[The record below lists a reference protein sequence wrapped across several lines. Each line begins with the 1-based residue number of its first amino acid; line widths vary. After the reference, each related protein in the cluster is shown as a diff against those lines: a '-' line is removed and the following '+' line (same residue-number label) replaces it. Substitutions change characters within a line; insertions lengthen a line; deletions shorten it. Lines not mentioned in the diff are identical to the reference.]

1 MAPKFSIVTTC
12 KGRLGNL
19 KQSLPTFV
27 AEAAAEVVVV
37 DYDCPEG
44 TGRYVAEHY
53 PQVRVVAV
61 ADKAKFN
68 SSHAR
73 NVGAAEATGDFLV
86 FLDADMVIAP
96 GFVDYLADN
105 MKPRS
110 YGTFGGGVANSARG
124 GCVVER
130 ALFNAVGG
138 YDEVIEGYGGEDLDL
153 YTRLRFL
160 RARHVA
166 LPREYIASVIEQ
178 DQEAREK
185 YRGPNLRKQFLRGMT
200 YQLAKDSVMRMTDK
214 AKLNEEFRRNL
225 YGAVDRQLGS
235 VFTGEKDL
243 ELRLNIPDMVRRGY
257 LADWEFSRTLVVRV
271 RRKKK
276 AEAKDG

>member
-12 KGRLGNL
+12 KGRLRDL
-19 KQSLPTFV
+19 QQSLPTFV
-27 AEAAAEVVVV
+27 SQAAAEVVVV
-37 DYDCPEG
+37 DYDCPGG

-96 GFVDYLADN
+96 GFVDYLAEN

-243 ELRLNIPDMVRRGY
+243 ELRLGIPDMVRRGY

>member
-19 KQSLPTFV
+19 QQSLPTFV
-27 AEAAAEVVVV
+27 AQAAAEVVVV

-96 GFVDYLADN
+96 GFVDYLAEN

-130 ALFNAVGG
+130 ALFNTVGG

-166 LPREYIASVIEQ
+166 LPREYIANVIEQ
-178 DQEAREK
+178 DEEAREK

-200 YQLAKDSVMRMTDK
+200 YQLAKDSIMRMTDK

-243 ELRLNIPDMVRRGY
+243 ELRLGIPDMVRRGY
-257 LADWEFSRTLVVRV
+257 LADWEFSRTLVVKV

-276 AEAKDG
+276 AETKDS

>member
-19 KQSLPTFV
+19 QQSLPTFV
-27 AEAAAEVVVV
+27 AQAAAEVVVV

-73 NVGAAEATGDFLV
+73 NLGASEATGDFLV

-96 GFVDYLADN
+96 GFVDYLAEN

-110 YGTFGGGVANSARG
+110 FGTFGGGVANSARG

-130 ALFNAVGG
+130 ALFNLVGG
-138 YDEVIEGYGGEDLDL
+138 YDEVLEGYGGEDLDL

-160 RARHVA
+160 RARHVV

-200 YQLAKDSVMRMTDK
+200 YQLAKDGVMRMTDK

-225 YGAVDRQLGS
+225 YGAVDRQLDS
-235 VFTGEKDL
+235 VFAGEKDL
-243 ELRLNIPDMVRRGY
+243 ELRLKIPDMVRRGY

-271 RRKKK
+271 RSKKK
-276 AEAKDG
+276 AETKDG